1 MFTETY
7 SSNTGCFFSP
17 SLSLTVWW
25 WDPKGERKPVG
36 MQAEERG
43 NLLVDTIN
51 DMHFPFLKDK

>member
-1 MFTETY
+1 MAIR
-7 SSNTGCFFSP
+7 GFFSP

-36 MQAEERG
+36 MQAKERG

-51 DMHFPFLKDK
+51 DMHFPFPKDK